1 MKKKLIL
8 MAHGSSSKDWSDAF
22 VDMTAQ
28 VREAFDNAE
37 LAFME
42 LSEPSLQESCAA
54 AKRDGYDHVQVLP
67 LFLATGRHLKKD
79 VPAMIA
85 QYEKELGLSIELL
98 PPIGR
103 HPAIAKAMHEAAC
116 DYLEATTDSRVAQ

>member
-1 MKKKLIL
+1 
-8 MAHGSSSKDWSDAF
+8 
-22 VDMTAQ
+22 
-28 VREAFDNAE
+28 
-37 LAFME
+37 ME
-42 LSEPSLQESCAA
+42 LSEPSLQESCAS

-85 QYEKELGLSIELL
+85 QYEKDLGLTIELL

-116 DYLEATTDSRVAQ
+116 DYLEPTSDARVAE